1 MNYSWKISWWKG
13 LGLRFIVFFNMKT
26 IKKLWNVKTICP
38 RMHER
43 RIKGKLWL
51 EFAWI
56 VLLRGFIFL
65 HFHATHH
72 KRNVEKNLVYLAILP
87 CQCGNKKS
95 NHEKKIL
102 RPFRRIVMF
111 TRLSSLILNKLRH
124 YIANTSA
131 MESPKSGLCW
141 TLQQSQCSINCS
153 TIRNCWIIA
162 SGVIKLQVSSRQV
175 LQFFFNL

>member
-1 MNYSWKISWWKG
+1 MKKFCKATSFYFIFSEIHPKLQRNLSFFFLLLATCFTQLKSLNYSWKISWWKG
-13 LGLRFIVFFNMKT
+13 LGLRFIVFLTWKQ
-26 IKKLWNVKTICP
+26 KLWNVKTICP
-38 RMHER
+38 RIARTMNKR
-43 RIKGKLWL
+43 KIM
-51 EFAWI
+51 AWI

-72 KRNVEKNLVYLAILP
+72 KRNVKKNLVYLAILP

-111 TRLSSLILNKLRH
+111 TRLSSLIPNKLRH

-131 MESPKSGLCW
+131 MEFPKSGLCW
-141 TLQQSQCSINCS
+141 TL
-153 TIRNCWIIA
+153 
-162 SGVIKLQVSSRQV
+162 
-175 LQFFFNL
+175 